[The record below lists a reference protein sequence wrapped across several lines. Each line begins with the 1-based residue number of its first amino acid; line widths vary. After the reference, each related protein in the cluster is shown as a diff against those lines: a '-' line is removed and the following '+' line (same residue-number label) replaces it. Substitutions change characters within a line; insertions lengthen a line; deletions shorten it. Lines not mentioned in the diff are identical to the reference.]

1 MLEVQYGDKTISVV
15 SEYNPMFVRKARA
28 LHGTWNKPAWE
39 FDPSMKDAV
48 RKALMDC
55 YGDDGMSKSVKVH
68 IDLDACDYVQEKE
81 ESIYLAGKCLI
92 ATRFARDSEV
102 KLPYDVFCV
111 DGCFC
116 NRGGSMKHPCVTWEH
131 GTVVEMDIPQA
142 VYDECKDDEGITLVD
157 DNATK
162 RAALE
167 EEKQKLLQRI
177 AEIDKELSNIQ

>member
-1 MLEVQYGDKTISVV
+1 MLKVKYGEKIITVV

-39 FDPSMKDAV
+39 FDASKKDAV

-68 IDLDACDYVQEKE
+68 IDLDACDHVKEKE

-92 ATRFARDSEV
+92 ATRFNRDSEC
-102 KLPYDVFCV
+102 KLPGDVYCI
-111 DGCFC
+111 DGYFSKS
-116 NRGGSMKHPCVTWEH
+116 GGSMNHPRVEWEH
-131 GTVVEMDIPQA
+131 GTVVEMTIPQN
-142 VYDECKDDEGITLVD
+142 VYEECKEDEGITLVD
-157 DNATK
+157 DNASK

-167 EEKQKLLQRI
+167 EEKKKLLRRI
-177 AEIDKELSNIQ
+177 EEINRELSNL